1 MMKAY
6 VLIQVAAGKAAG
18 VVQAIRRAK
27 GVQSADAITG
37 PYDVIAV
44 VEGADP
50 NAIGKVVTEKIHA
63 VEGVAHTMTCF
74 ALELG

>member
-1 MMKAY
+1 MKAY
-6 VLIQVAAGKAAG
+6 VLIQVAAGKAASAA
-18 VVQAIRRAK
+18 QAIRGAE
-27 GVQSADAITG
+27 GVQSADPVTG

-44 VEGADP
+44 VEAADP

-63 VEGVAHTMTCF
+63 VEGVTRTMTCF

>member
-1 MMKAY
+1 MKAY
-6 VLIQVAAGKAAG
+6 VLIQVAAGKVASVA
-18 VVQAIRRAK
+18 QAIRGAE

-44 VEGADP
+44 VEGADL

-63 VEGVAHTMTCF
+63 VEGVTRTMTCF
-74 ALELG
+74 ALELS